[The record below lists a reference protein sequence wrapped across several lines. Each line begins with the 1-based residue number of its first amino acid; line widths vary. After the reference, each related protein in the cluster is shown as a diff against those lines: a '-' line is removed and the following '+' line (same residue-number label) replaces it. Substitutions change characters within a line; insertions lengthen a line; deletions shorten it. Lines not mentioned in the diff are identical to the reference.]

1 MIVAGARRPLKT
13 LSESQPQ
20 RIVPKMPAI
29 SKMKYDQLLP
39 SMRHA
44 LAPVGDGGRQIGR
57 RPVEHAVADEVDEG
71 VGEGDEPQ
79 QFVIQYIFE

>member
-29 SKMKYDQLLP
+29 SKMKYYQLLP
-39 SMRHA
+39 SSAMPLPPSA
-44 LAPVGDGGRQIGR
+44 T
-57 RPVEHAVADEVDEG
+57 EV
-71 VGEGDEPQ
+71 VR
-79 QFVIQYIFE
+79 